1 MADTPS
7 HADAL
12 AALLVSLK
20 TLNENAFAFATADK
34 SKADNPE
41 SIVEAM
47 RHWLQRRAEKLAKAR
62 LDDAVNKVLVHMF
75 AVSKDDVK
83 FTLLWG
89 NAKFNGGRGA
99 DACPHA
105 QVKEALSVFA
115 EVRDRDRD
123 RERQRETEREGEKD
137 RDRDRDRDRQTERD
151 RDRDRDR
158 DRERQREERKTETE
172 TETERQRETETET
185 ERQRETERKR
195 DRQTDREVVCVCV
208 RDREDRSRT

>member
-1 MADTPS
+1 VRVCVCVCVSVFLSLCLCVSLFSVSLFPTHLHTLHTHSTCRRKAKLLVASLETLFEHYTATVTAAPPSPFLADTPS

-34 SKADNPE
+34 AKAENPE

-75 AVSKDDVK
+75 AVSKEDVK

-123 RERQRETEREGEKD
+123 R
-137 RDRDRDRDRQTERD
+137 QTERD
-151 RDRDRDR
+151 RERR
-158 DRERQREERKTETE
+158 RERH
-172 TETERQRETETET
+172 
-185 ERQRETERKR
+185 
-195 DRQTDREVVCVCV
+195 
-208 RDREDRSRT
+208 